1 MIIVGID
8 PGTQRTG
15 YGIINGEGSTL
26 LHVDCGIIAPP
37 AKYVLS
43 EKVKFIYDGLM
54 TLLRT
59 HRPDSIAIEEVFVA
73 KNSRSA
79 LVLGHARGV
88 ALLAAATLK
97 VPVFGYSATAV
108 KKGITGNGAA
118 TKLQV
123 QEMVKTLLGLPE
135 IAQED
140 AADALALAITH
151 LFHAHAVPT

>member
-1 MIIVGID
+1 MIIFGID

-15 YGIINGEGSTL
+15 YGVIECEGSAL
-26 LHVDCGIIAPP
+26 SHVDCGIIAPP
-37 AKYVLS
+37 AKLLLS
-43 EKVKFIYDGLM
+43 GKVKFIYDGLM
-54 TLLRT
+54 ALLQE
-59 HRPDSIAIEEVFVA
+59 HRPDVIAIEEIFVA

-88 ALLAAATLK
+88 ALLAAATLRI
-97 VPVFGYSATAV
+97 PVHGYAATAV
-108 KKGITGNGAA
+108 KKGITGNGGAL
-118 TKLQV
+118 KPQV

-151 LFHAHAVPT
+151 AFNGGAART

>member
-73 KNSRSA
+73 KNSRRA

-88 ALLAAATLK
+88 ALA
-97 VPVFGYSATAV
+97 PRPH
-108 KKGITGNGAA
+108 GAA
-118 TKLQV
+118 RSQRRRV
-123 QEMVKTLLGLPE
+123 RPR
-135 IAQED
+135 
-140 AADALALAITH
+140 ADGRCQAP
-151 LFHAHAVPT
+151 AVAPAPARWHRVRH